1 MRHVS
6 SWWQAALLPDRWDV
20 CGVPCGPLSVWHV
33 YALTELGNPY
43 LVGGQ
48 RDKDAAAGLLMMATG
63 DHAHGK
69 RLHVDPWYRARVR
82 RRIARALRRLPWADV
97 DAAVLDYVSACRR
110 VPAHKEPVAQGGKGS
125 AGRRVCAP
133 MGWILVS
140 WLNAGDMETAW
151 NTPYAVA
158 RCLFD
163 ARRDV
168 SGEDDTLE
176 SLEEEARFDAIVA
189 ERIEANGG
197 R

>member
-1 MRHVS
+1 
-6 SWWQAALLPDRWDV
+6 
-20 CGVPCGPLSVWHV
+20 
-33 YALTELGNPY
+33 
-43 LVGGQ
+43 
-48 RDKDAAAGLLMMATG
+48 
-63 DHAHGK
+63 
-69 RLHVDPWYRARVR
+69 
-82 RRIARALRRLPWADV
+82 
-97 DAAVLDYVSACRR
+97 
-110 VPAHKEPVAQGGKGS
+110 
-125 AGRRVCAP
+125 